1 MQKNIEKSSIN
12 IDEKIEPI
20 QLICWIDSIIINVYC
35 IVLYCI
41 VLYCIAR
48 VDFEAILLCNL
59 NLKNAVPILARN
71 KNCSVCWI
79 VSNAV

>member
-12 IDEKIEPI
+12 IDKKIKPI
-20 QLICWIDSIIINVYC
+20 QLICWIDFIIINVYC

-48 VDFEAILLCNL
+48 VDFEAIL
-59 NLKNAVPILARN
+59 P
-71 KNCSVCWI
+71 
-79 VSNAV
+79 